1 MLTRRKVYLSKLE
14 SAKGTDA
21 SPTPSADLIL
31 PNGDL
36 TPGVPTEQDSGEG
49 DLKGTFGPGDSVTT
63 KQSMSVEVTTRVRG
77 LGQGAGALLTPAIHP
92 WLLASGHTVVTA
104 GDGVTVARSATY
116 TPSSVEANLRSTT
129 DYLYEAG
136 LLYRLL
142 GAVGPISFEA
152 SMAAL
157 TAKSTRQARYTAP
170 TVVALPAW
178 AAPAQRIFRMTSALC
193 VVTEGGTAVNIGAFS
208 FDPGTDVQEAAETGN
223 LEFLVANRNPIIS
236 IDPRAV
242 ATAAEL
248 LALTNA
254 TSVQIVATFTNE
266 LGETLVFTAPK
277 CVSSEFGRGDRAGRI
292 TSAKKFS
299 LKETNGDDQ
308 YTIRWT
314 AVL

>member
-1 MLTRRKVYLSKLE
+1 V
-14 SAKGTDA
+14 KGTDA
-21 SPTPSADLIL
+21 APVPASDLIL

-36 TPGVPTEQDSGEG
+36 NIAVPTEQDSGEG

-63 KQSMSVEVTTRVRG
+63 KQSMSVEIGTRVRG
-77 LGQGAGALLTPAIHP
+77 LGQGAGALLTPGIHP

-104 GDGVTVARSATY
+104 GDGATVARSATY
-116 TPSSVEANLRSTT
+116 TPSSVEANLKSTT
-129 DYLYEAG
+129 DYIYEDE
-136 LLYRLL
+136 LLYKML
-142 GAVGPISFEA
+142 GTIGPVSFEA

-157 TAKSTRQARYTAP
+157 MAKTTRQAKYTAP
-170 TVVALPAW
+170 TVIALPAW
-178 AAPAQRIFRMTSALC
+178 GAPTQKIFRMTSALC
-193 VVTEGGTAVNIGAFS
+193 TITEGGGVVNIGAFT
-208 FDPGTDVQEAAETGN
+208 FDPGTDVQEANETGN
-223 LEFLVANRNPIIS
+223 LEFLVANRNPILS

-277 CVSSEFGRGDRAGRI
+277 AVTMEFGRGDRAGRI

-299 LKETNGDDQ
+299 LKETAGDDQ
-308 YTIRWT
+308 YTIKWT
-314 AVL
+314 SVL